1 MYFPSEVIIILLQL
15 FFLSSFHIFFNSHTF
30 TIPTATPF
38 ISMFLQAAAGIRTG
52 IRAAHKAFQHRQP
65 TTTTTIFSSS
75 FSTHPDEPASANTWI
90 DSEKVVVF
98 GKTWCGFSTMATTMF
113 QKMNVDYVSVD
124 LDTRSDGAAI
134 QAELAEMTGMS
145 TVPSVWIDGN
155 FIGGYSELSGIPRK
169 ELQSML
175 DRASK

>member
-1 MYFPSEVIIILLQL
+1 MIACRAGLVGELI
-15 FFLSSFHIFFNSHTF
+15 SHF
-30 TIPTATPF
+30 IPTSLQSRRYTTF

-52 IRAAHKAFQHRQP
+52 IRRAAHKALQHRQP

-75 FSTHPDEPASANTWI
+75 FSTHLDEPASANTWI
-90 DSEKVVVF
+90 DNDKVVVF
-98 GKTWCGFSTMATTMF
+98 GKTWCGFSTMAKTMF
-113 QKMNVDYVSVD
+113 QKMNVDCVSVD
-124 LDTRSDGAAI
+124 LDTRGDGAAI